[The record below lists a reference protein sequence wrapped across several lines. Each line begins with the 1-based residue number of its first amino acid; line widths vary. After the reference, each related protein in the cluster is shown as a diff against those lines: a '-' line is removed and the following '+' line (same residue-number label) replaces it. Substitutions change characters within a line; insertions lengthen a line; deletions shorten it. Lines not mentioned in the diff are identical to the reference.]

1 MYSLPTSV
9 EIGGVKYGLRN
20 RGDYRTILDIFS
32 VLEDPELEKNERL
45 ISALII
51 FYEDFNSIEDVLDCE
66 DIETA
71 TKEMFNFFDA
81 GRPESPQTQQR
92 KLIDWAGDETMIVA
106 AVNNVAKTEIRSIE
120 YLHWWTFM
128 SYYMSVGESILSTVV
143 GIREKMTKGK
153 TLEKWERQF
162 KMENPQYFNWNS
174 KTADEI
180 EAENWVMSVWNKE

>member
-1 MYSLPTSV
+1 
-9 EIGGVKYGLRN
+9 LRN

-71 TKEMFNFFDA
+71 TEEMFNFFDA
-81 GRPESPQTQQR
+81 GRPESPQIQQR

-143 GIREKMTKGK
+143 SIREKMAKGK